1 MYTHVGNRTI
11 VRDSELLG
19 IFDLDGQVTEAD
31 TAALLSKMEK
41 ENNVEMADVMGLP
54 KCFLLISSRKRGG
67 ERKEKAILSC
77 ISASSLAKRFQM
89 GTF

>member
-31 TAALLSKMEK
+31 TAALLSRMEK
-41 ENNVEMADVMGLP
+41 ENNVEMADEMGLP
-54 KCFLLISSRKRGG
+54 KCFLLISSRKRNG
-67 ERKEKAILSC
+67 ERREKAILSC
-77 ISASSLAKRFQM
+77 ISAAALAGRFQM